1 MAFPIPRVAPVIRAV
16 LLLKDI
22 VEGLDKVILENWVDK
37 CFERKGSRLEVRG
50 SRLEVRGWRLEVGGS
65 MFEVGRP
72 VVKSRRVL
80 GLAETNILNKQLRK
94 LLTSDTRHLT
104 PDTRHPTPDT

>member
-1 MAFPIPRVAPVIRAV
+1 
-16 LLLKDI
+16 LKDI

-37 CFERKGSRLEVRG
+37 CFERKGWRFES
-50 SRLEVRGWRLEVGGS
+50 SRLEVRGWRFEVGGWKLEVRGS
-65 MFEVGRP
+65 MFDVGRP

-94 LLTSDTRHLT
+94 LLTSDT
-104 PDTRHPTPDT
+104 

>member
-1 MAFPIPRVAPVIRAV
+1 
-16 LLLKDI
+16 LKDI

-37 CFERKGSRLEVRG
+37 CFERKGWRFES

-65 MFEVGRP
+65 MFDVGRP

-94 LLTSDTRHLT
+94 LLTSDT
-104 PDTRHPTPDT
+104 